1 MYYLGIGF
9 NSAPAHS
16 FIVISCSTGVAVVE
30 EGGIALHEGDGE
42 LLEEVGD
49 SDGLVFPSVSGKCA
63 AQLLD
68 FIDGR
73 LVPPAKALH
82 CKRQEDDTLVMAG
95 LPRFVQL
102 ALMGNLEGMA
112 GSVCRGFDK
121 K

>member
-82 CKRQEDDTLVMAG
+82 CKRVCFVFAFSAASSICIPIFCWVNLV
-95 LPRFVQL
+95 FSKVD
-102 ALMGNLEGMA
+102 
-112 GSVCRGFDK
+112 F
-121 K
+121 